1 MEKLKKE
8 VKSIKPWFILVTYF
22 VGLIFLL
29 MYFNRISEVIG
40 KYMKLLNPFFMA
52 IAIAFVLNIPMKSIE
67 NFIKK
72 NFGTNNLI
80 NKFSRSIS
88 IILTLIFTL
97 IFLFFMGY
105 IIVPQLITTI
115 VNLVNNLTNI
125 VNGIV
130 NNTDQILEFFKLD
143 GIQTEINTDTIN
155 NFFTQFGLDWNNI
168 IKNVTNMASN
178 TGVSVFSYVSNFTLA
193 AANWFLALMLSLYL
207 LGGKEK
213 FIRQIKKVVAAVFD
227 NKTRNVILKYSRS
240 SLDIFNSFI
249 SGQLLEAIIIG
260 VLIYIALLL
269 FKMPYSLLIASI
281 TSIMALV
288 PILGATLACVIGFFL
303 ILSIDPIQALWFV
316 VLYQVVQQLENNFI
330 YPKIVGESVGLPGI
344 WTLLS
349 IVVFGGMYGVLGML
363 LAVPITAILY
373 TSGSEL
379 INKRLN
385 EKNLIVTTEEIKEKG
400 LDDL

>member
-40 KYMKLLNPFFMA
+40 KYIKLLNPFFMA

-67 NFIKK
+67 NFINK
-72 NFGTNNLI
+72 NFDKNNLI

-88 IILTLIFTL
+88 IVLTLIFTL

-105 IIVPQLITTI
+105 IIVPQLITTV

-143 GIQTEINTDTIN
+143 GIQADINTDTIN

-168 IKNVTNMASN
+168 IKNVTSMVSN
-178 TGVSVFSYVSNFTLA
+178 TGVSVFSYVSNFTVA

-213 FIRQIKKVVAAVFD
+213 FIRQIKKVVAAIFD

-260 VLIYIALLL
+260 ILIYIALLI

>member
-97 IFLFFMGY
+97 IFLFFMGH

-168 IKNVTNMASN
+168 IKNVTNMVSN

-269 FKMPYSLLIASI
+269 FKMPYSLLVASI

>member
-115 VNLVNNLTNI
+115 VNLVNNLTKI

-168 IKNVTNMASN
+168 IKNVTNMVSN

>member
-168 IKNVTNMASN
+168 IKNVTNMVSN

>member
-40 KYMKLLNPFFMA
+40 KYMKLLNLFFMA

-168 IKNVTNMASN
+168 IKNVTNMVSN

>member
-40 KYMKLLNPFFMA
+40 KYIKLLNPFFMA

-67 NFIKK
+67 NFINK
-72 NFGTNNLI
+72 NFDKNNLI

-88 IILTLIFTL
+88 IVLTLIFTL

-105 IIVPQLITTI
+105 IIVPQLITTV

-143 GIQTEINTDTIN
+143 GIQADINTDTIN

-168 IKNVTNMASN
+168 IKNVTSMVSN

>member
-168 IKNVTNMASN
+168 IKNVTNMVSN

-240 SLDIFNSFI
+240 SLDIFNSII